1 MKKQKTKKKTELCS
15 RLFNYDSC
23 SVISWK
29 TNYTDTCE
37 GQLSGAASIREPV
50 IIVIIIVV
58 IYLEWYSTGAGD
70 HLILFCLNIVFTGDQ
85 GIF

>member
-1 MKKQKTKKKTELCS
+1 MCEYTLITYTQLITELFWKAVILNEKTKNKKKTELCS

-58 IYLEWYSTGAGD
+58 IYLE
-70 HLILFCLNIVFTGDQ
+70 
-85 GIF
+85 